1 MSDADEELMK
11 IQKLQFSDKEAAEHM
26 VCDWFERYLKL
37 KVDSVRLVPK
47 AVSLNSFNGFY
58 TVDEEEY
65 FFKTHV
71 EEMGIGQEYYDAPV
85 MHEAGYNIVLP
96 LRSIQKYGQQMVIY
110 PVIRWPEMFNLM
122 RACET
127 GNDTSNVTV
136 EQLVAAERYEC
147 KRLLE
152 IYDTTLKLSS
162 AQENAQA
169 KIYQLFWHRLA
180 GERLQSFY
188 MREQVPLPG
197 QGRSSIPFADLL
209 SYRWV
214 VNGKSISVDG
224 EQSMLGMLIERGKSV
239 LNPERELWTV
249 VGHGDAHFGNVF
261 LEENKRYLYFDPA
274 FAGHHS
280 PLLDIVKP
288 FFHNVF
294 AMWMY
299 FGSDVARELQI
310 SVALRDEMVY
320 VEHNYNLPPI
330 RQAMLETKQE
340 QLLKPLIELMRKRGA
355 LPEDWRAILRSA
367 LLCCPLL
374 TIDMLRRLPVS
385 VCWLGLSQVMQ
396 MGTFEFDQYI

>member
-1 MSDADEELMK
+1 MSSADQELIK
-11 IQKLQFSDKEAAEHM
+11 IQKLQFSDKEMAEHM
-26 VCDWFERYLKL
+26 VRDWFACYLNL
-37 KVDSVRLVPK
+37 NVDSVRLVPK

-58 TVDEEEY
+58 TVDGEEY

-71 EEMGIGQEYYDAPV
+71 EEMGVGQEYYDAHV
-85 MHEAGYNIVLP
+85 MHQAGYNIVLP
-96 LRSIQKYGQQMVIY
+96 IRSIQKYGQQMVIY

-122 RACET
+122 RAYET
-127 GNDTSNVTV
+127 GSDTNGVTM
-136 EQLVAAERYEC
+136 EQLVAAEQYEC

-152 IYDTTLKLSS
+152 IYDTTLKFSP

-180 GERLQSFY
+180 GERLQNFY
-188 MREQVPLPG
+188 IGEQVSLPH
-197 QGRSSIPFADLL
+197 QDRRSIPFMDLL

-214 VNGKSISVDG
+214 VNGKPISLDG
-224 EQSMLGMLIERGKSV
+224 ELPTLGMLIEQGKRV
-239 LNPERELWTV
+239 LNPGRDFWTV

-261 LEENKRYLYFDPA
+261 LEEGKRYLYFDPA
-274 FAGHHS
+274 FAGRHS

-299 FGSDVARELQI
+299 FGPDVARELQI
-310 SVALRDEMVY
+310 SVDLRGKIVY
-320 VEHNYNLPPI
+320 IEHNYDLPSI
-330 RQAMLETKQE
+330 RQAMLETKQKL
-340 QLLKPLIELMRKRGA
+340 LLKPLIELMRKRGA
-355 LPEDWRAILRSA
+355 LPEDWREILRSA

-374 TIDMLRRLPVS
+374 TIDMLKRLPVS

-396 MGTFEFDQYI
+396 MGTFEFDEL

>member
-1 MSDADEELMK
+1 MSNADQELIE
-11 IQKLQFSDKEAAEHM
+11 IQKLQFNDKETAEHM
-26 VCDWFERYLKL
+26 VRNWFEHYLDL
-37 KVDSVRLVPK
+37 KVDRVRLVPK

-58 TVDEEEY
+58 TVDGEEY

-71 EEMGIGQEYYDAPV
+71 EEMGVGQEYYDAQV
-85 MHEAGYNIVLP
+85 MHQAGYNIVLP
-96 LRSIQKYGQQMVIY
+96 LRSIQKYGQQMVVY

-127 GNDTSNVTV
+127 GSNTNGITA
-136 EQLVAAERYEC
+136 EQLVAAEQCEC

-152 IYDTTLKLSS
+152 IYDTTLKCSS

-180 GERLQSFY
+180 GERLQNFY
-188 MREQVPLPG
+188 MGEQVPFPH
-197 QGRSSIPFADLL
+197 QDRSSVPFVDLL

-214 VNGKSISVDG
+214 VNGKPISLNG
-224 EQSMLGMLIERGKSV
+224 EQPTLGMLIERGKRV
-239 LNPERELWTV
+239 LNPERDFWTV

-261 LEENKRYLYFDPA
+261 LEEGKRYLYFDPA
-274 FAGHHS
+274 FAGRHS

-299 FGSDVARELQI
+299 FGLDVARELQI
-310 SVALRDEMVY
+310 SVDLRDGVVY
-320 VEHNYNLPPI
+320 VEHNYDLSPI
-330 RQAMLETKQE
+330 RQAILETKQKL
-340 QLLKPLIELMRKRGA
+340 LLKLLIELMRKCGA
-355 LPEDWRAILRSA
+355 LPEDWREIVRSA

-374 TIDMLRRLPVS
+374 TIDLLRRLPVS

-396 MGTFEFDQYI
+396 MGTLEFDI

>member
-1 MSDADEELMK
+1 MSNANEELIK
-11 IQKLQFSDKEAAEHM
+11 IQKLQFSDKELAECT
-26 VCDWFERYLKL
+26 VRDWFERYLKL
-37 KVDSVRLVPK
+37 QVDSVRLVPK

-58 TVDEEEY
+58 TVNGEEY

-71 EEMGIGQEYYDAPV
+71 EEMGIGQEYYDAQV
-85 MHEAGYNIVLP
+85 MHQAGYNIVLP
-96 LRSIQKYGQQMVIY
+96 LRTIQKYGQQMVVY

-122 RACET
+122 RAHET
-127 GNDTSNVTV
+127 GSDTNSVTE

-147 KRLLE
+147 RRLLE

-180 GERLQSFY
+180 GERLQNFY
-188 MREQVPLPG
+188 MGELVPVPSQERG
-197 QGRSSIPFADLL
+197 SMPFAELL
-209 SYRWV
+209 SYHWV
-214 VNGKSISVDG
+214 VNGKPISVDG
-224 EQSMLGMLIERGKSV
+224 EQSTLEMLIEQGKMT
-239 LNPERELWTV
+239 LNPERDLWTV

-261 LEENKRYLYFDPA
+261 LEEGKRYLYFDPA
-274 FAGHHS
+274 FAGRHS

-299 FGSDVARELQI
+299 FGPDVAREQI
-310 SVALRDEMVY
+310 SVELRGKTIY
-320 VEHNYNLPPI
+320 IEHNYNLPPI
-330 RQAMLETKQE
+330 RQAMLETKQ
-340 QLLKPLIELMRKRGA
+340 QLLLKPLIELMRGRGA
-355 LPEDWRAILRSA
+355 LPEDWREILRSA

-374 TIDMLRRLPVS
+374 TIDMLKQLPVS

-396 MGTFEFDQYI
+396 MGTFEFDFF

>member
-1 MSDADEELMK
+1 MSSADQELIE
-11 IQKLQFSDKEAAEHM
+11 IQKIQFSDKETAEDM
-26 VCDWFERYLKL
+26 VRDWFDRYLNL
-37 KVDSVRLVPK
+37 KVDNVRLVPK

-58 TVDEEEY
+58 TVDGEEF

-71 EEMGIGQEYYDAPV
+71 EEMGIGQEYYDAQV
-85 MHEAGYNIVLP
+85 MDRAGYNIVLP

-122 RACET
+122 RAYET
-127 GNDTSNVTV
+127 GSDTNGITM
-136 EQLVAAERYEC
+136 EQLVAAERHEC

-152 IYDTTLKLSS
+152 IYKTTLKLSS

-169 KIYQLFWHRLA
+169 KISQLFWHRLA
-180 GERLQSFY
+180 GERLQNFY
-188 MREQVPLPG
+188 MGQQVPLPS
-197 QGRSSIPFADLL
+197 QDRSSIPFVDLL

-214 VNGKSISVDG
+214 VNGKPISVDG
-224 EQSMLGMLIERGKSV
+224 ERPTLGLLIERGKRV
-239 LNPERELWTV
+239 LNPERDLWTV

-261 LEENKRYLYFDPA
+261 LEEGKRYLYFDPA

-299 FGSDVARELQI
+299 FGPDIARDLHI
-310 SVALRDEMVY
+310 SVQLRDEVVY
-320 VEHNYNLPPI
+320 VEHDYNLPPI
-330 RQAMLETKQE
+330 RRAMLETKQE
-340 QLLKPLIELMRKRGA
+340 LLLKPLIELMRKRGA
-355 LPEDWRAILRSA
+355 LPKDWREILRSA
-367 LLCCPLL
+367 LLCCPFL

-396 MGTFEFDQYI
+396 MGTFEFD

>member
-1 MSDADEELMK
+1 MRSADQELIK
-11 IQKLQFSDKEAAEHM
+11 IQKIQFSDKETAEHM
-26 VCDWFERYLKL
+26 VRDWFERYLNL

-58 TVDEEEY
+58 MVDGEEY

-71 EEMGIGQEYYDAPV
+71 EEMGIGQEYYDAQV
-85 MHEAGYNIVLP
+85 MDRAGYNIVLP

-122 RACET
+122 RAYET
-127 GNDTSNVTV
+127 GSDTNGVTM
-136 EQLVAAERYEC
+136 EQLVAAERHEC

-180 GERLQSFY
+180 GKRLQNFY
-188 MREQVPLPG
+188 MGEQVPLPIPS
-197 QGRSSIPFADLL
+197 QERKSIPFVDLL
-209 SYRWV
+209 SYCWV
-214 VNGKSISVDG
+214 VNGKPICLDG
-224 EQSMLGMLIERGKSV
+224 EQPTLEMLIERGKRV
-239 LNPERELWTV
+239 LNPERDFWTV

-261 LEENKRYLYFDPA
+261 LEEGKRYLYFDPA

-288 FFHNVF
+288 LFHNVF

-299 FGSDVARELQI
+299 FGLDVARELQI
-310 SVALRDEMVY
+310 SVEQRNETVY
-320 VEHNYNLPPI
+320 VEHNYDLPSI

-340 QLLKPLIELMRKRGA
+340 LLLKPLIELMRKRGA
-355 LPEDWRAILRSA
+355 LPEDWREIVRSA

-396 MGTFEFDQYI
+396 MGTFEFD

>member
-1 MSDADEELMK
+1 MSSADQELIK
-11 IQKLQFSDKEAAEHM
+11 IQKLQFSDKEMAEHM
-26 VCDWFERYLKL
+26 VRDWFACYLNL

-58 TVDEEEY
+58 TVDGEEY

-71 EEMGIGQEYYDAPV
+71 EEMGVGQEYYDAQV
-85 MHEAGYNIVLP
+85 MHQAGYNIVLP

-110 PVIRWPEMFNLM
+110 PVIHWPEMFNLM
-122 RACET
+122 RAYET
-127 GNDTSNVTV
+127 GGETHGVTM
-136 EQLVAAERYEC
+136 EQLVAAEQHEC

-152 IYDTTLKLSS
+152 IYETTLKFSS

-180 GERLQSFY
+180 GERLQNFY
-188 MREQVPLPG
+188 VGEQVLLPR
-197 QGRSSIPFADLL
+197 QDRRSIPFGDLL

-214 VNGKSISVDG
+214 VNGKLISLDG
-224 EQSMLGMLIERGKSV
+224 EQPTLRMLIEQGTRV
-239 LNPERELWTV
+239 LNPERDFWTV

-261 LEENKRYLYFDPA
+261 LEEGKRYLYFDPA
-274 FAGHHS
+274 FAGRHS

-299 FGSDVARELQI
+299 FGPDVARELQI
-310 SVALRDEMVY
+310 SVDLRGEVVY
-320 VEHNYNLPPI
+320 VEHNYDLPPI
-330 RQAMLETKQE
+330 RLAMLKTKQKL
-340 QLLKPLIELMRKRGA
+340 LLKPLIELMRKRGV
-355 LPEDWRAILRSA
+355 LPEDWREILRSA

-374 TIDMLRRLPVS
+374 TIDMLKRLPVS

-396 MGTFEFDQYI
+396 MGTFEFDEL

>member
-1 MSDADEELMK
+1 MSNANEELIK
-11 IQKLQFSDKEAAEHM
+11 IQKLQFSDKESAERM
-26 VCDWFERYLKL
+26 VRDWFERYLKL
-37 KVDSVRLVPK
+37 QVDSVRLVPK

-58 TVDEEEY
+58 TVNGEEY

-71 EEMGIGQEYYDAPV
+71 EEMGIGQEYYDAQV
-85 MHEAGYNIVLP
+85 MHQAGYNIVLP
-96 LRSIQKYGQQMVIY
+96 LRTIQKYGQQMVVY

-122 RACET
+122 RAYET
-127 GNDTSNVTV
+127 GSDTDSVTE

-147 KRLLE
+147 QRLLE

-180 GERLQSFY
+180 GERLQNFY
-188 MREQVPLPG
+188 VGEQVPFPSRERG
-197 QGRSSIPFADLL
+197 SMPFAELL
-209 SYRWV
+209 SYHWV
-214 VNGKSISVDG
+214 VNGKPISVDG
-224 EQSMLGMLIERGKSV
+224 EQSTLEVLIEQGKV
-239 LNPERELWTV
+239 TLNPERDLWTV

-261 LEENKRYLYFDPA
+261 LEEGKRYLYFDPA
-274 FAGHHS
+274 FAGRHS

-299 FGSDVARELQI
+299 FGPDVAREQM
-310 SVALRDEMVY
+310 SVELRGKTIY
-320 VEHNYNLPPI
+320 IEHNYNLPPI
-330 RQAMLETKQE
+330 RQAMLETKQKL
-340 QLLKPLIELMRKRGA
+340 LLKPLIELMKGRGA
-355 LPEDWRAILRSA
+355 LPEDWREILRSA

-385 VCWLGLSQVMQ
+385 VCWLGLSQVME
-396 MGTFEFDQYI
+396 MGTFEFDFF

>member
-1 MSDADEELMK
+1 MSNADQELIE
-11 IQKLQFSDKEAAEHM
+11 IQKLQFNDKETAEHM
-26 VCDWFERYLKL
+26 VRNWFEHYLDL
-37 KVDSVRLVPK
+37 KVDRVRLVPK

-58 TVDEEEY
+58 TVDGEEY

-71 EEMGIGQEYYDAPV
+71 EEMGVGQEYYDAQV
-85 MHEAGYNIVLP
+85 MHQAGYNIVLP

-127 GNDTSNVTV
+127 GSNTNGITA
-136 EQLVAAERYEC
+136 EQLVAAEQREC

-152 IYDTTLKLSS
+152 IYDTTLKCSS

-180 GERLQSFY
+180 GERLQNFY
-188 MREQVPLPG
+188 MGEQVPFPH
-197 QGRSSIPFADLL
+197 QDRNSVPFVDLL

-214 VNGKSISVDG
+214 VNGKPISLNG
-224 EQSMLGMLIERGKSV
+224 EQPTLGMLIERGKRV
-239 LNPERELWTV
+239 LNPERDFWTV

-261 LEENKRYLYFDPA
+261 LEEGKRYLYFDPA
-274 FAGHHS
+274 FAGRHS

-299 FGSDVARELQI
+299 FGLDVARELQI
-310 SVALRDEMVY
+310 SVDLRDGVVY
-320 VEHNYNLPPI
+320 VEHNYDLSPI
-330 RQAMLETKQE
+330 RQAILETKQKL
-340 QLLKPLIELMRKRGA
+340 LLKPLIELMRKCGA
-355 LPEDWRAILRSA
+355 LPEDWREIVRSA

-374 TIDMLRRLPVS
+374 TIDLLRRLPVS

-396 MGTFEFDQYI
+396 MGTLEFDI

>member
-1 MSDADEELMK
+1 MSGADQELIK
-11 IQKLQFSDKEAAEHM
+11 IQKLQFSDKAMAEHM
-26 VCDWFERYLKL
+26 VRDWFERYLNL

-58 TVDEEEY
+58 TVDGEEY

-71 EEMGIGQEYYDAPV
+71 EEMGIGQEYYDAQV
-85 MHEAGYNIVLP
+85 MDQAGYNVVLP

-110 PVIRWPEMFNLM
+110 PVIRWAEMFNLM
-122 RACET
+122 RASET
-127 GNDTSNVTV
+127 GSDTNGVTM
-136 EQLVAAERYEC
+136 EQLVAAEKCEC

-152 IYDTTLKLSS
+152 IYDSILKLSS

-180 GERLQSFY
+180 GERLQNFY
-188 MREQVPLPG
+188 LGEQVLLPS
-197 QGRSSIPFADLL
+197 QDGRSIPFVDLL

-214 VNGKSISVDG
+214 VNGKPIGVDG
-224 EQSMLGMLIERGKSV
+224 EQPTLGMLIERGKKV
-239 LNPERELWTV
+239 LHPERDFWTV

-261 LEENKRYLYFDPA
+261 LEEGKRYLYFDPA

-288 FFHNVF
+288 LFHNVF

-299 FGSDVARELQI
+299 FGLDVARELQI
-310 SVALRDEMVY
+310 SVEQRNEIIY
-320 VEHNYNLPPI
+320 VEHNYDLPPI

-340 QLLKPLIELMRKRGA
+340 LLLKPLIELMRKRGA
-355 LPEDWRAILRSA
+355 LPDDWREILRLA

-385 VCWLGLSQVMQ
+385 VCWLGLSQAMQ
-396 MGTFEFDQYI
+396 MGTFEFD

>member
-1 MSDADEELMK
+1 MSNADQELIE
-11 IQKLQFSDKEAAEHM
+11 IQKLQFNDKEIAEHM
-26 VCDWFERYLKL
+26 VRNWFEHYLDL
-37 KVDSVRLVPK
+37 KVDRVRLVPK

-58 TVDEEEY
+58 TVDGEEY

-71 EEMGIGQEYYDAPV
+71 EEMGVGQEYYDAQV
-85 MHEAGYNIVLP
+85 MHQAGYNIVLP

-127 GNDTSNVTV
+127 GSDTHGITA
-136 EQLVAAERYEC
+136 EQLVAAEQREC

-152 IYDTTLKLSS
+152 IYDTTLKCSS

-180 GERLQSFY
+180 GERLQNFY
-188 MREQVPLPG
+188 MGEQVPFPH
-197 QGRSSIPFADLL
+197 QDRKSVPFVDLL

-214 VNGKSISVDG
+214 VNGKPISLNG
-224 EQSMLGMLIERGKSV
+224 EQPTLGMLIERGKRV
-239 LNPERELWTV
+239 LNPERDFWTV

-261 LEENKRYLYFDPA
+261 LEEGKRYLYFDPA
-274 FAGHHS
+274 FAGRHS

-299 FGSDVARELQI
+299 FGLDVARELQI
-310 SVALRDEMVY
+310 SVDLRDGVVY
-320 VEHNYNLPPI
+320 VEHNYDLSPI
-330 RQAMLETKQE
+330 RQAILETKQKL
-340 QLLKPLIELMRKRGA
+340 LLKPLIELMRKCGA
-355 LPEDWRAILRSA
+355 LPEDWREIVRSA

-374 TIDMLRRLPVS
+374 TIDLLRRLPVS

-396 MGTFEFDQYI
+396 MGTFEFDI